1 MYKELDNVIVE
12 SNINIDYF
20 DEIINYI
27 KSNEKEIL
35 NFFSLSGLKEKY
47 QVKILDY
54 KSFKDFELAK
64 YACVKDYVRGDTDA
78 DTRTIR
84 IMDLNDQRKFTTHT
98 DTDANLD
105 EILKMIMHEFVHACN
120 DEVKMWVRK
129 TIWFHEGLATNLA
142 HQDYEITDL
151 ETCDFEKLE
160 WNFNGYGSGSYSYA
174 YTIVN
179 YLLNNYSHEEV
190 IYFVKEPDYL
200 IENSKTIFN
209 QAKEWA
215 KKMKP
220 QR

>member
-1 MYKELDNVIVE
+1 
-12 SNINIDYF
+12 
-20 DEIINYI
+20 
-27 KSNEKEIL
+27 
-35 NFFSLSGLKEKY
+35 
-47 QVKILDY
+47 
-54 KSFKDFELAK
+54 
-64 YACVKDYVRGDTDA
+64 
-78 DTRTIR
+78 
-84 IMDLNDQRKFTTHT
+84 MDLNDQRKFTTHT
-98 DTDANLD
+98 NANLD

-120 DEVKMWVRK
+120 DEVKKWVRK

-190 IYFVKEPDYL
+190 MYFVKEPDYL

-215 KKMKP
+215 KKMSP

>member
-1 MYKELDNVIVE
+1 MMHKELDNVIVG
-12 SNINIDYF
+12 SNIIIDYF

-54 KSFKDFELAK
+54 KSFKEFELAK
-64 YACVKDYVRGDTDA
+64 YACVKDYVRGDTDV

-98 DTDANLD
+98 DANLD
-105 EILKMIMHEFVHACN
+105 EMLKMIMHEFVHACN
-120 DEVKMWVRK
+120 DEAKMWVRK
-129 TIWFHEGLATNLA
+129 TLWFYEGLATNLA

-190 IYFVKEPDYL
+190 MYFVKEPDYL
-200 IENSKTIFN
+200 MENSKTIFN

>member
-12 SNINIDYF
+12 SNINITYF

-35 NFFSLSGLKEKY
+35 DFFGLSSLKEKY
-47 QVKILDY
+47 RVKILDY
-54 KSFKDFELAK
+54 KSFKEFEQAK
-64 YACVKDYVRGDTDA
+64 YGCVKDYVRGDTDA
-78 DTRTIR
+78 DTKTIR
-84 IMDLNDQRKFTTHT
+84 IMDLQDQIKFTTHT
-98 DTDANLD
+98 DTNLD

-129 TIWFHEGLATNLA
+129 TIWLHEGLANLA
-142 HQDYEITDL
+142 HQDYEIADL

-160 WNFNGYGSGSYSYA
+160 WDFNGYGSGSYSYA

-179 YLLNNYSHEEV
+179 FLLNNYSHEEV
-190 IYFVKEPDYL
+190 MRFVKEPDYL
-200 IENSKTIFN
+200 TKISKTIFN

-215 KKMKP
+215 KKMRP

>member
-1 MYKELDNVIVE
+1 MPSARVHEAIAKKINNDYK
-12 SNINIDYF
+12 Y
-20 DEIINYI
+20 
-27 KSNEKEIL
+27 NEKLLRIGTISPDCWRNVPETSGIKDKY
-35 NFFSLSGLKEKY
+35 LSHFWDFRIKDG
-47 QVKILDY
+47 QANDY
-54 KSFKDFELAK
+54 
-64 YACVKDYVRGDTDA
+64 
-78 DTRTIR
+78 
-84 IMDLNDQRKFTTHT
+84 
-98 DTDANLD
+98 ANLD
-105 EILKMIMHEFVHACN
+105 EMLKMIMHEFVHACN
-120 DEVKMWVRK
+120 DEVKKWVRK

-179 YLLNNYSHEEV
+179 YLLSNYSHEEV
-190 IYFVKEPDYL
+190 MYFVKEPDYL

-215 KKMKP
+215 KKMGP